1 MITSVPT
8 SASCMI
14 LNLTCKVKL
23 CFSSEQ
29 PSGKL
34 AHCTYSCVGV
44 RVRAARRT
52 TKPCACPPVAGTLH
66 AAHGRRGSAE
76 NRCGG
81 GGVPRQAQIR

>member
-34 AHCTYSCVGV
+34 AHCTYRSVVFSYEVV
-44 RVRAARRT
+44 RRELMTGRPAGSPRTDGFREIADAALECRFSKT
-52 TKPCACPPVAGTLH
+52 EDAAG
-66 AAHGRRGSAE
+66 
-76 NRCGG
+76 N
-81 GGVPRQAQIR
+81 